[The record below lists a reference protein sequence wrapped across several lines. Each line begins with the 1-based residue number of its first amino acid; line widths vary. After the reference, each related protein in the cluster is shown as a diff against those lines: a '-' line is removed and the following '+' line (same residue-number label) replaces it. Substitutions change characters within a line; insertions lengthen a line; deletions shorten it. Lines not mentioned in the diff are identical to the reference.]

1 MSSSDSSYPFY
12 TSSICT
18 SCWYGGYLEP
28 TLAPVGCRACGHVG
42 VSGGPPPP
50 NGLNK
55 TQIPFVS
62 SIPTQKKIQ
71 NVVRVD
77 SSEYLMNKAALNV
90 YTQPTAAYYNVNWNQ
105 QSDRA
110 VPGVVHRNVPRRGDG
125 SSTRTSIT
133 WLRPGSSS
141 AGSSSMQGSK
151 GVDMKHGSY
160 DRYLAKLKG
169 RKDLRTQT
177 YASTSTN
184 VPAQGNKTRQF
195 GVAYSDNCQY
205 PDPVGCS

>member
-1 MSSSDSSYPFY
+1 MSYPY
-12 TSSICT
+12 YQSSICT

-28 TLAPVGCRACGHVG
+28 TLAPVGCRSCGGPG
-42 VSGGPPPP
+42 VSGGDPPP
-50 NGLNK
+50 NGMNN
-55 TQIPFVS
+55 TQIPYVS

-77 SSEYLMNKAALNV
+77 SSEYIMNKGALNV
-90 YTQPTAAYYNVNWNQ
+90 YTEPKSTYNYVNWNQ

-110 VPGVVHRNVPRRGDG
+110 VPGVVNRNVPRRGNG
-125 SSTRTSIT
+125 SSTRGSIT
-133 WLRPGSSS
+133 WLRPGSTSAASS
-141 AGSSSMQGSK
+141 NMQGSK

-169 RKDLRTQT
+169 RKVLRTES

-184 VPAQGNKTRQF
+184 VPLEGNKTRMF

-205 PDPVGCS
+205 PNPVGCL

>member
-1 MSSSDSSYPFY
+1 MSYPFY
-12 TSSICT
+12 PSSICT

-28 TLAPVGCRACGHVG
+28 TLAPVGCRRCGGPG
-42 VSGGPPPP
+42 VSGGEPVP
-50 NGLNK
+50 NGITN
-55 TQIPFVS
+55 TQIPYVS

-77 SSEYLMNKAALNV
+77 GSEYTMNKAALSV
-90 YTQPTAAYYNVNWNQ
+90 YMQPTAAYNYVNWNQ

-133 WLRPGSSS
+133 ALRPGSSS
-141 AGSSSMQGSK
+141 AASSSTMQGSK

-169 RKDLRTQT
+169 RKVLRTQS

-184 VPAQGNKTRQF
+184 VPQDGNKTRTF
-195 GVAYSDNCQY
+195 GIAYSDNCQY
-205 PDPVGCS
+205 PNPVGCL

>member
-1 MSSSDSSYPFY
+1 MSYPY
-12 TSSICT
+12 YQSSICT

-28 TLAPVGCRACGHVG
+28 TLAPVGCRSCGGPG
-42 VSGGPPPP
+42 VSGGDPPP
-50 NGLNK
+50 NGMNN
-55 TQIPFVS
+55 TQIPYVS

-77 SSEYLMNKAALNV
+77 SSEYIMNKGALNV
-90 YTQPTAAYYNVNWNQ
+90 YTEPKSTYNYVNWNQ

-110 VPGVVHRNVPRRGDG
+110 VPGVVNRNVPRRGNG
-125 SSTRTSIT
+125 SSTRGSIT
-133 WLRPGSSS
+133 WLRPGSTSAASS
-141 AGSSSMQGSK
+141 NMQGSK

-169 RKDLRTQT
+169 RKMLRTES

-184 VPAQGNKTRQF
+184 VPLEGNKTRMF

-205 PDPVGCS
+205 PNPVGCL

>member
-1 MSSSDSSYPFY
+1 MSYPY
-12 TSSICT
+12 YPSSICT
-18 SCWYGGYLEP
+18 SCWYGGYVEP
-28 TLAPVGCRACGHVG
+28 TLAPVGCRRCGGPG
-42 VSGGPPPP
+42 VSGDPAPPY
-50 NGLNK
+50 GLNN
-55 TQIPFVS
+55 TQIPYVS
-62 SIPTQKKIQ
+62 SIPIQKKIQ

-77 SSEYLMNKAALNV
+77 SSEYTMNKGALNV
-90 YTQPTAAYYNVNWNQ
+90 YTQPTAAYNYVNWNQ

-125 SSTRTSIT
+125 SSTRGSIT

-141 AGSSSMQGSK
+141 AASSSTTQGSK

-169 RKDLRTQT
+169 RKVLRTQS
-177 YASTSTN
+177 YASTSTI
-184 VPAQGNKTRQF
+184 VPVEGNKTRSF

>member
-1 MSSSDSSYPFY
+1 MSYPY
-12 TSSICT
+12 YQSSICT

-28 TLAPVGCRACGHVG
+28 TLAPVGCRSCGGPG
-42 VSGGPPPP
+42 VSGGDPPP
-50 NGLNK
+50 NGMND
-55 TQIPFVS
+55 TQIPYVS

-77 SSEYLMNKAALNV
+77 SSEYIMNKGALNV
-90 YTQPTAAYYNVNWNQ
+90 YTEPKSTYNYVNWNQ

-110 VPGVVHRNVPRRGDG
+110 VPGVVNRNVPRRGNG
-125 SSTRTSIT
+125 SSTRGSIT
-133 WLRPGSSS
+133 WLRPGSTSAASS
-141 AGSSSMQGSK
+141 NMQGSK

-169 RKDLRTQT
+169 RKMLRTES

-184 VPAQGNKTRQF
+184 VPLEGNKTRMF

-205 PDPVGCS
+205 PNPVGCL

>member
-1 MSSSDSSYPFY
+1 MGDYPY
-12 TSSICT
+12 YPSSICV

-28 TLAPVGCRACGHVG
+28 TLNPVGCRTCGQAG

-50 NGLNK
+50 NGMNN
-55 TQIPFVS
+55 TQIPYVS

-77 SSEYLMNKAALNV
+77 GSEYTMNKGALSV
-90 YTQPTAAYYNVNWNQ
+90 YTQPTAAYNYVNWNQ

-141 AGSSSMQGSK
+141 AASSSTMQGSK

-169 RKDLRTQT
+169 RKVLRTQS

-184 VPAQGNKTRQF
+184 VPLQGNKTRTF

-205 PDPVGCS
+205 PNPLGCS

>member
-1 MSSSDSSYPFY
+1 MSEYPY
-12 TSSICT
+12 YASSICT
-18 SCWYGGYLEP
+18 SCWFGGYLEP
-28 TLAPVGCRACGHVG
+28 TLAPVGCRACGHIG
-42 VSGGPPPP
+42 VNGQAPPP
-50 NGLNK
+50 NGVNN
-55 TQIPFVS
+55 TYIPYVS

-77 SSEYLMNKAALNV
+77 SSEYTMNKGALSV
-90 YTQPTAAYYNVNWNQ
+90 YTQPIAKYNYVNWNQ

-125 SSTRTSIT
+125 SSTRGSIT

-141 AGSSSMQGSK
+141 AASSSTMQGSK

-169 RKDLRTQT
+169 GKVLRTQT

-184 VPAQGNKTRQF
+184 VPLEGNKTRQF

-205 PDPVGCS
+205 LDPNCSQKM

>member
-1 MSSSDSSYPFY
+1 MSYPFY
-12 TSSICT
+12 PSSICT
-18 SCWYGGYLEP
+18 SCWYGGYVEP
-28 TLAPVGCRACGHVG
+28 TLAPVGCRSCGGPG
-42 VSGGPPPP
+42 VSGGEPVP
-50 NGLNK
+50 NGITN
-55 TQIPFVS
+55 TQIPYVS

-77 SSEYLMNKAALNV
+77 GSEYTMNKGALSV
-90 YTQPTAAYYNVNWNQ
+90 YTQPTAGYNYVNWNQ

-141 AGSSSMQGSK
+141 AASSSTMQGSK

-169 RKDLRTQT
+169 RKVLRTQS

-184 VPAQGNKTRQF
+184 VPEQGNKTRTF
-195 GVAYSDNCQY
+195 GIAYSDNCQY
-205 PDPVGCS
+205 PVPVGCL

>member
-1 MSSSDSSYPFY
+1 MSYPY
-12 TSSICT
+12 YQSSICT

-28 TLAPVGCRACGHVG
+28 TLAPVGCRSCGGPG
-42 VSGGPPPP
+42 VSGGDPPP
-50 NGLNK
+50 NGMNN
-55 TQIPFVS
+55 TQIPYVS

-77 SSEYLMNKAALNV
+77 SSEYIMNKGALNV
-90 YTQPTAAYYNVNWNQ
+90 YTEPKSTYNYVNWNQ

-110 VPGVVHRNVPRRGDG
+110 VPGVVNRNVPRRGNG
-125 SSTRTSIT
+125 SSTRGSIT
-133 WLRPGSSS
+133 WLRPGSTSAASS
-141 AGSSSMQGSK
+141 NMQGSK

-169 RKDLRTQT
+169 RKMLRTES

-184 VPAQGNKTRQF
+184 VPLEGNKTRMF
-195 GVAYSDNCQY
+195 GVAYSDNCEY
-205 PDPVGCS
+205 PNPVGCL

>member
-1 MSSSDSSYPFY
+1 MSYPY
-12 TSSICT
+12 YSESICT
-18 SCWYGGYLEP
+18 SCWFGGYLAP
-28 TLAPVGCRACGHVG
+28 TISPVGCRACGHVG
-42 VSGGPPPP
+42 VNGGPPPT
-50 NGLNK
+50 NNINN
-55 TQIPFVS
+55 TQIPYAS

-90 YTQPTAAYYNVNWNQ
+90 YTHPTAAYSNVNWNQ

-110 VPGVVHRNVPRRGDG
+110 VPGVVHRNVPRRGNG
-125 SSTRTSIT
+125 SSTRGSIT
-133 WLRPGSSS
+133 WMRPGSSS
-141 AGSSSMQGSK
+141 AASSSNIQGSK

-169 RKDLRTQT
+169 GKVLRTQSQV
-177 YASTSTN
+177 STSVN
-184 VPAQGNKTRQF
+184 VPQQGNKTRQF

-205 PDPVGCS
+205 PDPNNCL

>member
-1 MSSSDSSYPFY
+1 M
-12 TSSICT
+12 
-18 SCWYGGYLEP
+18 
-28 TLAPVGCRACGHVG
+28 
-42 VSGGPPPP
+42 
-50 NGLNK
+50 NN
-55 TQIPFVS
+55 TQIPYVS

-77 SSEYLMNKAALNV
+77 SSEYLMNKGALSV
-90 YTQPTAAYYNVNWNQ
+90 YTQPTAAYNYVNWNQ

-141 AGSSSMQGSK
+141 AASSSTMQGSK

-169 RKDLRTQT
+169 RKVLRTQS
-177 YASTSTN
+177 YVSTSTN
-184 VPAQGNKTRQF
+184 VPAQGNKTRTF
-195 GVAYSDNCQY
+195 GIAYSDNCQY
-205 PDPVGCS
+205 PNPLGCS

>member
-1 MSSSDSSYPFY
+1 MSYPY
-12 TSSICT
+12 YPSSICT

-28 TLAPVGCRACGHVG
+28 TLAPVGCRKCGGPG
-42 VSGGPPPP
+42 VSGGEPVPTGIT
-50 NGLNK
+50 N
-55 TQIPFVS
+55 TQIPYVS

-77 SSEYLMNKAALNV
+77 GSEYTMNKAALSV
-90 YTQPTAAYYNVNWNQ
+90 YTQPIAAYNYVNWNQ

-125 SSTRTSIT
+125 SSTRSSIT
-133 WLRPGSSS
+133 SLRPGSTS
-141 AGSSSMQGSK
+141 AASSSTMQGSK

-184 VPAQGNKTRQF
+184 VPAKGNKTRTF
-195 GVAYSDNCQY
+195 GIAYSDNCQY
-205 PDPVGCS
+205 PNPVGCL

>member
-1 MSSSDSSYPFY
+1 MSGSSYPFY

-28 TLAPVGCRACGHVG
+28 TLAPVGCRTCGHIG
-42 VSGGPPPP
+42 ASGGPPPP
-50 NGLNK
+50 DGYTN
-55 TQIPFVS
+55 TQIPYVS

-77 SSEYLMNKAALNV
+77 GSEYTMNKGALSV
-90 YTQPTAAYYNVNWNQ
+90 YTQPTAAYNYVNWNQ

-141 AGSSSMQGSK
+141 AASSSTMQGSK

-169 RKDLRTQT
+169 RKVLRTQS

-184 VPAQGNKTRQF
+184 VPLQGNKTRTF
-195 GVAYSDNCQY
+195 GIAYSDSCQY
-205 PDPVGCS
+205 PNPVGCL

>member
-1 MSSSDSSYPFY
+1 MSSSNYPY
-12 TSSICT
+12 YESSICA

-42 VSGGPPPP
+42 VNGSSPPP
-50 NGLNK
+50 NGVNN

-110 VPGVVHRNVPRRGDG
+110 VPGVVNRNVPRRGNG
-125 SSTRTSIT
+125 SSTRGSIT
-133 WLRPGSSS
+133 LMRPGSSS

-169 RKDLRTQT
+169 GKVLRTQSQV
-177 YASTSTN
+177 YTSTN
-184 VPAQGNKTRQF
+184 VPQQGNKTRQF

-205 PDPVGCS
+205 PPVGCS

>member
-1 MSSSDSSYPFY
+1 MSYPFY
-12 TSSICT
+12 PSSICT
-18 SCWYGGYLEP
+18 SCWYGGYVAP
-28 TLAPVGCRACGHVG
+28 TLSPIGCRTCGGPG
-42 VSGGPPPP
+42 VSGGTPPP
-50 NGLNK
+50 NGQNN
-55 TQIPFVS
+55 TQIPYVS

-77 SSEYLMNKAALNV
+77 GSEYTMNKGALNV
-90 YTQPTAAYYNVNWNQ
+90 YTQPAAAYNYVNWNQ

-141 AGSSSMQGSK
+141 AGSSSTIQGSK

-169 RKDLRTQT
+169 RKVLRTQSQ
-177 YASTSTN
+177 ASTSTN
-184 VPAQGNKTRQF
+184 VPAQGNKTRTF
-195 GVAYSDNCQY
+195 GIAYSDNCQY
-205 PDPVGCS
+205 PDSVGCS

>member
-1 MSSSDSSYPFY
+1 MSSYPTY
-12 TSSICT
+12 LSSVCT
-18 SCWYGGYLEP
+18 DCWYGGYLKP
-28 TLAPVGCRACGHVG
+28 TLTPVGCKRCGQIG
-42 VSGGPPPP
+42 VSGGAPPP
-50 NGLNK
+50 NGQNN
-55 TQIPFVS
+55 TQIPYVS

-77 SSEYLMNKAALNV
+77 SSEYIMNKGALSV
-90 YTQPTAAYYNVNWNQ
+90 YTQPTAAYNYVNWNQ

-141 AGSSSMQGSK
+141 AASSSTMLGSK

-169 RKDLRTQT
+169 RKVLRTQS

-184 VPAQGNKTRQF
+184 VPLQGNKTRTF

-205 PDPVGCS
+205 PDPIGCL

>member
-1 MSSSDSSYPFY
+1 MSGSSYPFY

-18 SCWYGGYLEP
+18 SCWYGEYLEP
-28 TLAPVGCRACGHVG
+28 TITPVGCRTCGHIG
-42 VSGGPPPP
+42 ASGGPPPP
-50 NGLNK
+50 DGYTN
-55 TQIPFVS
+55 TQIPYVS

-77 SSEYLMNKAALNV
+77 GSEYTMNKGALSV
-90 YTQPTAAYYNVNWNQ
+90 YTQPTAAYNYVNWNQ

-141 AGSSSMQGSK
+141 AASSSTMQGSK

-169 RKDLRTQT
+169 CKVLRTQS

-184 VPAQGNKTRQF
+184 VPLQGNKTRTF
-195 GVAYSDNCQY
+195 GIAYSENCQY
-205 PDPVGCS
+205 PNPIGCL

>member
-1 MSSSDSSYPFY
+1 MSYPY
-12 TSSICT
+12 YQSSICT

-28 TLAPVGCRACGHVG
+28 TLAPVGCRKCGEPG
-42 VSGGPPPP
+42 VNGGPPPP
-50 NGLNK
+50 NGITN
-55 TQIPFVS
+55 TQIPYVS
-62 SIPTQKKIQ
+62 SIPTQKIIQ

-90 YTQPTAAYYNVNWNQ
+90 YTNPTAAYNYVNWNQ

-110 VPGVVHRNVPRRGDG
+110 VPGVVHRNVPRRGNG

-141 AGSSSMQGSK
+141 AASSTMQGSK

-169 RKDLRTQT
+169 GKVLRTQS

-184 VPAQGNKTRQF
+184 IPAQGNKTRQF
-195 GVAYSDNCQY
+195 GVAYSDKCQY
-205 PDPVGCS
+205 PDPLGCS